1 MEKWKDIT
9 QYGSAI
15 IAIASGIGLSYLQY
29 FSYGD
34 LSDSILYYVA
44 QMLIYAG
51 SIFGVTMY
59 WNGKYR
65 ETMNVLDARYSRIE
79 KALNDN
85 NGTNVV
91 SGPSK

>member
-29 FSYGD
+29 FSQGD

-59 WNGKYR
+59 YNGKFG
-65 ETMNVLDARYSRIE
+65 E
-79 KALNDN
+79 LNAIVRKNKNDIDSIN
-85 NGTNVV
+85 RKMVDRKSEN
-91 SGPSK
+91 SI

>member
-59 WNGKYR
+59 YNGKFG
-65 ETMNVLDARYSRIE
+65 E
-79 KALNDN
+79 LNAIVRKNKNDIDSIN
-85 NGTNVV
+85 RKMVDRKSEN
-91 SGPSK
+91 SI